1 LRELTQSFFSLSPS
15 VAREV
20 ASSLVLLLN
29 GGYLLVLTWMAIGP
43 AVKEN
48 AKKVWVL
55 FKKISNKLFGKV
67 KTVKKKV
74 TKKVRKIK
82 TAYANDDD
90 GGVDVAELE
99 GL

>member
-1 LRELTQSFFSLSPS
+1 
-15 VAREV
+15 
-20 ASSLVLLLN
+20 
-29 GGYLLVLTWMAIGP
+29 MAIGP

-55 FKKISNKLFGKV
+55 FKKVSNKLFGKV

-74 TKKVRKIK
+74 TKKVHKIK
-82 TAYANDDD
+82 TAYAASKDDG